1 MFGASYQVITINL
14 MAIIFGYGL
23 G

>member
-23 G
+23 W